1 MATAVGKVIL
11 SLSFFLFQRNTLW
24 ALRWECYFEFF
35 LNLFWSIFQNYLII
49 WFELHEILFGIK
61 FYNDNFNIIFAL
73 QKHWPPLVWMA
84 I

>member
-35 LNLFWSIFQNYLII
+35 FLISSGQFSKIIQFYKNLIFFAFYEGKLI
-49 WFELHEILFGIK
+49 
-61 FYNDNFNIIFAL
+61 
-73 QKHWPPLVWMA
+73 
-84 I
+84 